1 MLYWAISSCICT
13 FPTIYEILT
22 CHITSVYI
30 FIYYIC
36 LTYSLNMRPIVNY
49 VMVTIESKKQ
59 KFSHLWNP
67 YAFGGFKLRIYSAL
81 GGFLTPHLL
90 SKTNISPAGTKLGT
104 LKNNLFCCCL
114 CVPRVFYFSWE
125 FCWLVSCLWM
135 LSNLIFSSFNR
146 TCIFCCCNA
155 ALLDI
160 INKPVK

>member
-59 KFSHLWNP
+59 KFSHLWNH

-90 SKTNISPAGTKLGT
+90 SKTNISLAGTNWEHWKTIYFVVVCVYLEFFTSLGNFVGWFLVCGCWVISFLVPLTGLAFFAAAMLHFLT
-104 LKNNLFCCCL
+104 L
-114 CVPRVFYFSWE
+114 
-125 FCWLVSCLWM
+125 
-135 LSNLIFSSFNR
+135 
-146 TCIFCCCNA
+146 
-155 ALLDI
+155 
-160 INKPVK
+160 